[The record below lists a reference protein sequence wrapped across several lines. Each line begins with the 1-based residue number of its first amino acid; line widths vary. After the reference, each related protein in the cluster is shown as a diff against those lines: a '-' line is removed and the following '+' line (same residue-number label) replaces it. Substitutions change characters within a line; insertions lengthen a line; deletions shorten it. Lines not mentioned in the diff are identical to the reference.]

1 MTTAPP
7 PSHCSNY
14 QYEYITPN
22 ETMYSYEGALAEMV
36 QKSYD
41 FVGVDERFNESAVIL
56 GKPVY
61 YRRA

>member
-1 MTTAPP
+1 
-7 PSHCSNY
+7 
-14 QYEYITPN
+14 
-22 ETMYSYEGALAEMV
+22 MYSYEGALAEMV